1 MQAVTVLPRYH
12 LSPLSVDI
20 ATGEIESL
28 VAAALRGDGA
38 ALRELYRRGRP
49 RVLRL
54 AQGFATLDSADHED
68 VVQETFVTAF
78 RRLKELRSPAQFEP
92 WLLAIARSKAISLHR
107 RRVAR
112 NPAAGE
118 GWGGEESAAAFPEAL
133 RVERDAAL
141 VRQLIDELPEG
152 DEKETARLFY
162 VQGELSAKEIA
173 ERMGVGKSAI
183 TMRLERFRARI
194 KRELLRRVLRA
205 RLE

>member
-1 MQAVTVLPRYH
+1 ML
-12 LSPLSVDI
+12 
-20 ATGEIESL
+20 
-28 VAAALRGDGA
+28 AAAKGEA
-38 ALRELYRRGRP
+38 AAQRELYRRGRP
-49 RVLRL
+49 RVLRV
-54 AQGFATLDSADHED
+54 AQGFASLDRADQED
-68 VVQETFVTAF
+68 VVQETFVKVFGA
-78 RRLKELRSPAQFEP
+78 LQKLRMPAQFEP
-92 WLLAIARSKAISLHR
+92 WLLAIARNRAISLHR
-107 RRVAR
+107 RRSSQLAQR
-112 NPAAGE
+112 ETLRAAE
-118 GWGGEESAAAFPEAL
+118 EPGGAFPEAL

-141 VRQLIDELPEG
+141 VRQIIDELPAG